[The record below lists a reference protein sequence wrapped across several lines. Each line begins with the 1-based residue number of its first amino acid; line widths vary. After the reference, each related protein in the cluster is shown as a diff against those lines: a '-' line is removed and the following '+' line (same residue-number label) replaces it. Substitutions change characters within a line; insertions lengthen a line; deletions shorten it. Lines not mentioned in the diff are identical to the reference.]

1 MTSKF
6 KDCQRTNSHKSDQLQ
21 PSDNEY
27 TKRGLQG
34 IRRERWHYYGSF
46 SNTKMI
52 TAAQSFKSAGLT
64 LKQLLQL
71 YLDLSMELAITKFKL
86 ILYFIPEFT
95 IILKAYFYITLS
107 KENIKQFSIY

>member
-34 IRRERWHYYGSF
+34 IRRECWHYYGSF

-52 TAAQSFKSAGLT
+52 TAARSFKSAGLM
-64 LKQLLQL
+64 LKQLLRL
-71 YLDLSMELAITKFKL
+71 YFDLSMELAITKFKL
-86 ILYFIPEFT
+86 ISYFIPEFT
-95 IILKAYFYITLS
+95 IILNACFYITLS
-107 KENIKQFSIY
+107 K

>member
-27 TKRGLQG
+27 TKCGLQG
-34 IRRERWHYYGSF
+34 IRRERCHYYGSF

-52 TAAQSFKSAGLT
+52 TAAQSFKSAGLM
-64 LKQLLQL
+64 LKQLLRL
-71 YLDLSMELAITKFKL
+71 YFDLSTELAITKFKL

-95 IILKAYFYITLS
+95 IILNAYFYITLS
-107 KENIKQFSIY
+107 KENIKQLSIY